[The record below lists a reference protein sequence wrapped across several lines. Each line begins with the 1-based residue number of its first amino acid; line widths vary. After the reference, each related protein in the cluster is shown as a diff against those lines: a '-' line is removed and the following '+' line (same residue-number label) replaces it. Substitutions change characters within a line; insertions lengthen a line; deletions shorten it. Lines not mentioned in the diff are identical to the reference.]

1 LIEPIDGRSLR
12 KICRGNTPLQDIQLG
27 GGKLYIIGLDPFI
40 GRLGIS
46 LRGWLDGCI
55 C

>member
-12 KICRGNTPLQDIQLG
+12 KICRKNTPLQDIQLG
-27 GGKLYIIGLDPFI
+27 GEKLYIIGLDPFI

-46 LRGWLDGCI
+46 LRTGWKGI
-55 C
+55 S

>member
-1 LIEPIDGRSLR
+1 MIEPIDGRSLR
-12 KICRGNTPLQDIQLG
+12 KVFRGNTPLQDIQLG

-46 LRGWLDGCI
+46 LRAGWKGI
-55 C
+55 S